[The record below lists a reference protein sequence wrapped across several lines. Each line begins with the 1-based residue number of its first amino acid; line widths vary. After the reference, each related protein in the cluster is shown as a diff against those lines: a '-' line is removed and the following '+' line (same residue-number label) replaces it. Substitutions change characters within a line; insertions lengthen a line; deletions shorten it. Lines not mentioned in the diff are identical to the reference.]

1 MNDFFQT
8 LFGWLSSMYEQ
19 GWDNFLS
26 DKGAYTYFGLILLI
40 VPSIIAGI
48 FYFIYCSF
56 SWQEEIFFVYAYI
69 IFVGDGYHIRCGRY
83 DISKC
88 RQFGSV

>member
-26 DKGAYTYFGLILLI
+26 
-40 VPSIIAGI
+40 V
-48 FYFIYCSF
+48 SF
-56 SWQEEIFFVYAYI
+56 PEKS
-69 IFVGDGYHIRCGRY
+69 
-83 DISKC
+83 
-88 RQFGSV
+88 